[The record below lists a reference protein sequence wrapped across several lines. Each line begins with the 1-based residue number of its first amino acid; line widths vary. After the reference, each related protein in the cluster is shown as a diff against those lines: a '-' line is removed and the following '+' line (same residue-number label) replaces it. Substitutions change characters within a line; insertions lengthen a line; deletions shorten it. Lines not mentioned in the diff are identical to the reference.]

1 MDGSVKTFQL
11 ENLKRYAIL
20 YARQLKLIIN
30 SKRFF
35 CFFIIL
41 FLFLFFRFC
50 FVLEQNTSS

>member
-41 FLFLFFRFC
+41 FLFLFFLRK
-50 FVLEQNTSS
+50 